1 MDGGGGG
8 VYKTEK
14 EELEESHSL
23 QSSHFFQPTE
33 SGGGYESWILS
44 SKSDTGHSL
53 HTSE

>member
-23 QSSHFFQPTE
+23 QSSHSFQPTE
-33 SGGGYESWILS
+33 SGGGYESRILS
-44 SKSDTGHSL
+44 CKSDAGHNF